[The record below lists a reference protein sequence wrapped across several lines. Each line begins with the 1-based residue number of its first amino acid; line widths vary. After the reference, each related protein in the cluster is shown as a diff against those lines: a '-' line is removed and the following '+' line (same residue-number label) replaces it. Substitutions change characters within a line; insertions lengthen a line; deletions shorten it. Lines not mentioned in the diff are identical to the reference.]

1 MFFLYVKNYPRFASA
16 EARRSESILC
26 IFKASPLL
34 SPDLAEVVI
43 SSLNTMAFL
52 LSTPNMN
59 TSQ

>member
-1 MFFLYVKNYPRFASA
+1 MFFLYVKNYPRFASV

-43 SSLNTMAFL
+43 DLN
-52 LSTPNMN
+52 P
-59 TSQ
+59 